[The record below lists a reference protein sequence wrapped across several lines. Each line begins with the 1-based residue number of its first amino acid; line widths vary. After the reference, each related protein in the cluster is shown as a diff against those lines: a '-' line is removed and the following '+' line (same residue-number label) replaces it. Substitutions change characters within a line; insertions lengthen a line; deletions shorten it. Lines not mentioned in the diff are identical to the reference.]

1 MKRILLMVF
10 RNIIFVPYW
19 FCQLLWYAAHT
30 DSIPEEK
37 KLALLKKIVAH
48 ANAGGNVTVKAYG
61 TEHIPRDG
69 SFMFYP
75 NHQGL
80 YDVLAIIDT
89 CPRLFSV
96 VMKKELKD
104 IFFLKQ
110 VFQIMGAYA
119 LDREDVRQSMKVI
132 QQVSQDVAAGRNFLI
147 FPEGTRSRDGNE
159 LGEFKGG
166 SFKCAMKAKC
176 PIIPVA
182 IIDSYKPFGINSLRK
197 VKIQVH
203 FLAPIFFEEY
213 QEMTT
218 PQLAELVRERI
229 VETIQK
235 YEYLQVK

>member
-1 MKRILLMVF
+1 MKRILLMVL

-19 FCQLLWYAAHT
+19 FCQLLWCAAHA

-37 KLALLKKIVAH
+37 KLALLRKIVAH
-48 ANAGGNVTVKAYG
+48 ANAGGNVTIKAYG

-96 VMKKELKD
+96 VVKKELKD
-104 IFFLKQ
+104 ILLLNQ

-182 IIDSYKPFGINSLRK
+182 IIDSYKAFDTGSTENVNVQIHYLEPITYDEYKMLK
-197 VKIQVH
+197 TTEVAKIVKEKTKIT
-203 FLAPIFFEEY
+203 IDNY
-213 QEMTT
+213 TT
-218 PQLAELVRERI
+218 C
-229 VETIQK
+229 
-235 YEYLQVK
+235 